1 MDSIGHYSDTAR
13 KPLFLLVGIV
23 LLLTLRSARKG
34 VSMTRGFG
42 FNPFGKKAYSPYG
55 MNGQPLYG
63 AAGSRSQ
70 YGGATS
76 QYGGATSQYGGAA
89 TSQYGRSTSTA
100 YRGAVPA
107 TASSLRGGATS
118 SYVRPVSPM
127 ASQQQASSAVNTANL
142 VDMHGANVQVVQGLQ
157 FNDYTMTTSFMGQ
170 IETVSAMEAPSFVQQ
185 TLQSPGLGKILVVD
199 GGASLNAAILD
210 SAGLHP
216 WWCYSSDYHP
226 SAESVH
232 RCRAAVRRIIL
243 RTTVWTG
250 IYRTIRQSEVWI
262 VNVWR
267 DKLWC

>member
-1 MDSIGHYSDTAR
+1 
-13 KPLFLLVGIV
+13 
-23 LLLTLRSARKG
+23 
-34 VSMTRGFG
+34 MTRGFG
-42 FNPFGKKAYSPYG
+42 FNPWGKKAYSPYG

-63 AAGSRSQ
+63 AAGSRSQYGGATSQ

-170 IETVSAMEAPSFVQQ
+170 IETVSAMESPSFVQQ
-185 TLQSPGLGKILVVD
+185 TLQSPGKHLFLVF
-199 GGASLNAAILD
+199 A
-210 SAGLHP
+210 
-216 WWCYSSDYHP
+216 
-226 SAESVH
+226 
-232 RCRAAVRRIIL
+232 
-243 RTTVWTG
+243 
-250 IYRTIRQSEVWI
+250 
-262 VNVWR
+262 
-267 DKLWC
+267 